1 MNPENPLELFH
12 DWLRQAEG
20 SEPNDP
26 NAAALATAR
35 ADGQPSVRMVLMKR
49 ADERGFC
56 FFTNEESQKGV
67 ELHQNPRAA
76 MCFHWKSLRRQV
88 RVAGPVT
95 EMEASNV
102 DEYFHSRSR
111 NSQIGAAVSHQSRPL
126 ASREMLEARVKE
138 FAAAHPGE
146 IPRPGYWKGYCL
158 QPERIEFWLD
168 GSDRLH
174 DRFVYTREGGGWK
187 QVRLYP

>member
-1 MNPENPLELFH
+1 
-12 DWLRQAEG
+12 
-20 SEPNDP
+20 
-26 NAAALATAR
+26 
-35 ADGQPSVRMVLMKR
+35 
-49 ADERGFC
+49 
-56 FFTNEESQKGV
+56 
-67 ELHQNPRAA
+67 
-76 MCFHWKSLRRQV
+76 
-88 RVAGPVT
+88 
-95 EMEASNV
+95 
-102 DEYFHSRSR
+102 
-111 NSQIGAAVSHQSRPL
+111 
-126 ASREMLEARVKE
+126 MLEARVKE